1 MVRGFNPQLVVPGH
15 ENELGH
21 QMNDRVPYWGDES
34 FLELNYSQMKSEYP
48 ALPLAWGESYH
59 FTPERPSSNP

>member
-1 MVRGFNPQLVVPGH
+1 
-15 ENELGH
+15 
-21 QMNDRVPYWGDES
+21 MNDRVPYWGDES